1 MKEDLKKNEPN
12 FKNRRSIP
20 RSQVLLMSMIK
31 LASTFSGL
39 VNSMANAL
47 YVPGIVHI
55 LSHFIFLTILGIN
68 VTIDQV
74 NKDSNKLY
82 YFLIAQNQHVAR
94 EEIDISPI

>member
-1 MKEDLKKNEPN
+1 
-12 FKNRRSIP
+12 
-20 RSQVLLMSMIK
+20 MSMIK

-39 VNSMANAL
+39 VNSMANTL

-74 NKDSNKLY
+74 NKDSNKLH

-94 EEIDISPI
+94 EETDISPI